1 MASFSNL
8 MQYLFELGKERSF
21 SVIIDEFQE
30 FYNINEAPVAL
41 RYRSLFLSAIVLH
54 RGNTDELFILL

>member
-1 MASFSNL
+1 MTSFSNL

-41 RYRSLFLSAIVLH
+41 RYRSLFFVCNRPSQGEY
-54 RGNTDELFILL
+54 R